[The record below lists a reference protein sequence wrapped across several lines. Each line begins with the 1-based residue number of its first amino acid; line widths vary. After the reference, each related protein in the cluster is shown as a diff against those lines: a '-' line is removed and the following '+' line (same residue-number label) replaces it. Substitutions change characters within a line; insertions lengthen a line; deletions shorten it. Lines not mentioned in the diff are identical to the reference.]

1 MRPLVHYLIRVLP
14 TAGLISQPFVR
25 RRSFSCVH
33 ITFQP
38 CGAAQACFVADDVS
52 NIVKESLDNVLQSKQ
67 YDADKVSQ
75 WSNEC
80 MTNCLKRLLALNK
93 PLKYVVTC
101 SIMQK
106 TGAGLHTAASC
117 FWDNTTDGSRTVRW
131 ESKSMYCICSVFG
144 LAT

>member
-1 MRPLVHYLIRVLP
+1 M
-14 TAGLISQPFVR
+14 
-25 RRSFSCVH
+25 
-33 ITFQP
+33 
-38 CGAAQACFVADDVS
+38 QASFVADDVS

-67 YDADKVSQ
+67 YEVDKVGQ
-75 WSNEC
+75 WTNDC
-80 MTNCLKRLLALNK
+80 MESCLKRLLALNK
-93 PLKYVVTC
+93 PFKYVVTC

-144 LAT
+144 LAI